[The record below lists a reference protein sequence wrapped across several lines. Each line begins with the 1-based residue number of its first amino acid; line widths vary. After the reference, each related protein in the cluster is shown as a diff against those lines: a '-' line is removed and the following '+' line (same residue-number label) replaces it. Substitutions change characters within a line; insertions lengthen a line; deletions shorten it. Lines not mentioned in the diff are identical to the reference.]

1 MPRITLFTLFMLFF
15 IVAEGLGAGT
25 AALQKPRIVIDNG
38 LLSVALESVP
48 AREVFRAIAQK
59 ERLIIRLDEG
69 LLKVPLT
76 DQFERLPLE
85 EGLRRLIRQLQTDN
99 FLLGYV
105 EDLAGGPRVV
115 SAEILA
121 KGSSGVVEQ
130 FGGQAAASA
139 RGPATV
145 DKGDK
150 TIPRGRKMQIERGL
164 NPGQQKHVER
174 MGKMPGSVTRIPEG
188 VTLRMERGE
197 DLGGWQWK
205 VDRALK
211 AQMAD
216 GSQGP
221 AEDAKGQSV
230 EGSEGPEKK

>member
-1 MPRITLFTLFMLFF
+1 MPKAALITLSMLLF
-15 IVAEGLGAGT
+15 IAAEGLGAGT

-59 ERLIIRLDEG
+59 ERLIIRLDES

-76 DQFERLPLE
+76 DGFENLSVE
-85 EGLRRLIRQLQTDN
+85 EGLIRLIRQLQTDN

-105 EDLAGGPRVV
+105 EAPGGGRRVV
-115 SAEILA
+115 SAEILV
-121 KGSSGVVEQ
+121 KGSSGVVKE

-139 RGPATV
+139 RVPQGQST
-145 DKGDK
+145 DDK
-150 TIPRGRKMQIERGL
+150 TIPKGIKMQMERGL

-174 MGKMPGSVTRIPEG
+174 SGKMPRRVTQIPEG
-188 VTLRMERGE
+188 IMLRMERGE

-211 AQMAD
+211 AQMAE
-216 GSQGP
+216 GSQ
-221 AEDAKGQSV
+221 A
-230 EGSEGPEKK
+230 PEKK